1 MQRGMDGKGR
11 KNAMPLSAGCAGVP
25 WLLRSQT
32 ADVATSRR
40 HALTQ
45 THIGGEH
52 IENNGVNRSGR
63 ETKGV
68 MWVTMV
74 VMHYMHKNQR

>member
-1 MQRGMDGKGR
+1 MQRGMDGKGQ
-11 KNAMPLSAGCAGVP
+11 KNAMTLSAGCAGVP

-45 THIGGEH
+45 THILEESILKTMASIDLGE
-52 IENNGVNRSGR
+52 RQ
-63 ETKGV
+63 KG
-68 MWVTMV
+68 
-74 VMHYMHKNQR
+74 